1 MKNFG
6 RARFVGGTGKPR
18 RISVGADAALAL
30 LVILV
35 VAMMIVPLPTW
46 LLDLLIATNLSAS
59 LAILLVVVYAPDA
72 LSVASFPSVLLL
84 TTLFRLGLNVSST
97 RLILLQANAGRVIH
111 AFGAFVVA
119 GNYVVGGVVFLILTI
134 IQFVVIARGAERIAE
149 VGARFVLDAMPGK
162 QMAIEAELRSGTI
175 DPAEARAKRAELT
188 RESQF
193 FGAMDGAMKFVKGDV
208 IASILIVVINLV
220 GGLAIGMAQHGLG
233 LEESL
238 KRYGLL
244 TIGDGLVTQIPA
256 LVLSTAAGLLV
267 TRTASEEADQSLG
280 TDLARQ
286 LFRTPRALAVA
297 GGFVILLGLVPGL
310 PTVPFLALGVALLVI
325 AALRS
330 HARDAEI
337 AEKNAADLTRDFVPA
352 LAPWSIHVSSDLEHA
367 LGARVDSL
375 RAEIFSELGA
385 PLPAPDLA
393 VDDSLA
399 PGSFA
404 LLLQE
409 VPATVVVLDEA
420 ERKNPAN
427 AILHAASSLLRAR
440 AADFIG
446 IAETERLLEGL
457 AKISPA
463 LAKNVVPRPISVV
476 TLTEVLRRLVDEHV
490 SIRDLRGILEA
501 LAASPL
507 AKHAD
512 PDPAE
517 LAEAVRTRMRRP
529 MTYALTRGSLEL
541 EAWVLDPEIE
551 ETIRRA
557 VTKTESGSI
566 LALAP
571 SASRDIRSAFAHA
584 ISKRDAGA
592 MRVLLA
598 PADVRRFVRK
608 LVEADF
614 PDVRVIA
621 ATEILPE
628 IVVKPIARISPGD
641 AA

>member
-1 MKNFG
+1 
-6 RARFVGGTGKPR
+6 
-18 RISVGADAALAL
+18 
-30 LVILV
+30 
-35 VAMMIVPLPTW
+35 
-46 LLDLLIATNLSAS
+46 
-59 LAILLVVVYAPDA
+59 
-72 LSVASFPSVLLL
+72 
-84 TTLFRLGLNVSST
+84 
-97 RLILLQANAGRVIH
+97 
-111 AFGAFVVA
+111 
-119 GNYVVGGVVFLILTI
+119 

-162 QMAIEAELRSGTI
+162 QMAIEAELRSGGI
-175 DPAEARAKRAELT
+175 DPSEARAKRAALT

-208 IASILIVVINLV
+208 VASILIVVINLV

-244 TIGDGLVTQIPA
+244 SIGDGLVTQIPA

-267 TRTASEEADQSLG
+267 TRTASEEEERSLG
-280 TDLARQ
+280 LDLAHQ
-286 LFRTPRALAVA
+286 LFRTPRALGVA
-297 GGFVILLGLVPGL
+297 GGFVILLALVPGL
-310 PTVPFLALGVALLVI
+310 PTIPFLVLGAALLGV

-330 HARDAEI
+330 RTRDAEI
-337 AEKNAADLTRDFVPA
+337 AEKKAADLVHGFVPA
-352 LAPWSIHVSSDLEHA
+352 LAPWSIHVSLDLDGLLEQRERE
-367 LGARVDSL
+367 LRSEIDSL

-393 VDDSLA
+393 VRDSLA
-399 PGSFA
+399 PSSFV
-404 LLLQE
+404 LLLHE
-409 VPATVVVLDEA
+409 VPATVIVLTEA
-420 ERKNPAN
+420 DRKNPVS
-427 AILHAASSLLRAR
+427 AIVRQAGSLLRSR

-446 IAETERLLEGL
+446 IAETERLLDGL
-457 AKISPA
+457 AAISPA
-463 LAKNVVPRPISVV
+463 IAKNVVPRPISLV

-529 MTYALTRGSLEL
+529 MTYALTRGSREL

-557 VTKTESGSI
+557 ITRTEVGSV

-571 SASRDIRSAFAHA
+571 SASRDIRSALAHA
-584 ISKRDAGA
+584 ISKRDAEGL
-592 MRVLLA
+592 RVLLA
-598 PADVRRFVRK
+598 PADLRRFVRK

-621 ATEILPE
+621 ATEILPDV
-628 IVVKPIARISPGD
+628 VVKPIARISPGD
-641 AA
+641 AV

>member
-1 MKNFG
+1 MKVSKRG
-6 RARFVGGTGKPR
+6 P
-18 RISVGADAALAL
+18 ISLGADAVLAL
-30 LVILV
+30 LVISV

-59 LAILLVVVYAPDA
+59 IAILLVVVYAPDA

-84 TTLFRLGLNVSST
+84 TTLFRLGLNISST

-162 QMAIEAELRSGTI
+162 QMAIEAELRSGSI
-175 DPAEARAKRAELT
+175 DAAAARAKRAELT

-208 IASILIVVINLV
+208 IASIVIVVINLV
-220 GGLAIGMAQHGLG
+220 GGIAIGMAQHGLG

-267 TRTASEEADQSLG
+267 TRTASEDAGRSLG
-280 TDLARQ
+280 LDLAHQ
-286 LFRTPRALAVA
+286 LFRTPRALGVA
-297 GGFVILLGLVPGL
+297 GGFVLLLALVPGL
-310 PTVPFLALGVALLVI
+310 PTVPFLLLGALLLA
-325 AALRS
+325 AALVRARS
-330 HARDAEI
+330 RDVEI
-337 AEKNAADLTRDFVPA
+337 AEKNAADLAHGFVPA
-352 LAPWSIHVSSDLEHA
+352 LAPWSLHVSRDLASVIEREESDLVARLDA
-367 LGARVDSL
+367 LRS
-375 RAEIFSELGA
+375 EIFAELGA

-399 PGSFA
+399 ASSFV

-409 VPATVVVLDEA
+409 VPATVAVLDEA
-420 ERKNPAN
+420 DRKNPVD
-427 AILHAASSLLRAR
+427 AILRAAGSLLRAR

-446 IAETERLLEGL
+446 IAETQRLLDGL
-457 AKISPA
+457 ERAVSPA
-463 LAKNVVPRPISVV
+463 IAKNVVPKPISLI
-476 TLTEVLRRLVDEHV
+476 TLTEVLRRLVDEQV

-501 LAASPL
+501 LAASPVS
-507 AKHAD
+507 KHAD

-517 LAEAVRTRMRRP
+517 LVEAVRTRMRRP
-529 MTYALTRGSLEL
+529 MTYALTRGGREL

-557 VTKTESGSI
+557 VTKTDAGAV

-584 ISKRDAGA
+584 ISKRDASA
-592 MRVLLA
+592 PRVLLA

-628 IVVKPIARISPGD
+628 IVVKPIARISPSD